1 MTTSNYEN
9 SSDLIDIANDLAMK
23 LTEAAISDSRRK
35 AKQDQSPDSQGT
47 FKVLECIGCELD
59 IGLERLK
66 VAPRNL
72 YCVFCAAVMERKQK

>member
-35 AKQDQSPDSQGT
+35 VKQDQSPDLQGI
-47 FKVLECIGCELD
+47 FKVLECIECELD

-66 VAPRNL
+66 VAPRNF
-72 YCVFCAAVMERKQK
+72 YCVFCAAVLERKKK